1 MYNIASCKMNILVI
15 NYIQKERYQ
24 TKGKTQQ
31 EKPKQTAGTQER
43 ASAATW
49 DNSKKRKPE
58 RMVKLNQVPKANSVC
73 RTNEVLLSRTTKL
86 GERVR
91 PKSTKSKKQFNEG

>member
-1 MYNIASCKMNILVI
+1 MNILVI

-49 DNSKKRKPE
+49 DNSKRENLKE
-58 RMVKLNQVPKANSVC
+58 W
-73 RTNEVLLSRTTKL
+73 
-86 GERVR
+86 
-91 PKSTKSKKQFNEG
+91 